1 MTDTAVSGTELHD
14 DRCLCIEHCMTTL
27 GWPGLRTCGRR
38 LLRRQVVVVS
48 SAALAVGAFLS
59 LSEEQRAPS
68 AVWELALKTLLLLV
82 IVAKLG

>member
-59 LSEEQRAPS
+59 MSEEQRAPS
-68 AVWELALKTLLLLV
+68 AVWELALQTLLLLV
-82 IVAKLG
+82 IMAKLE